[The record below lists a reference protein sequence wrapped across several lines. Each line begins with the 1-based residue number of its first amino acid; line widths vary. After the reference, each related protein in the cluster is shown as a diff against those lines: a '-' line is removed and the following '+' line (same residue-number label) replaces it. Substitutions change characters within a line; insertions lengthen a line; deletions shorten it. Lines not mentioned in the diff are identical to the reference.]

1 MSRLGLEDSPLIPD
15 KARVQSN
22 GFYDYRC
29 TDPSPDGLD
38 SAFRFPMSIQYAA
51 PIGRYYVISTD
62 LLPENNLQ
70 WSYFDYQDL
79 PSRQGSLFY
88 METWAFCVG
97 VVGIPT
103 KVLIHKIHRLVLPEM
118 DLKYL
123 IPLVLNGKTF
133 PLITA

>member
-1 MSRLGLEDSPLIPD
+1 MQAVEKQFTGLKIRSYHFFDSPWIPD

-79 PSRQGSLFY
+79 PSRQDSTNPDLSLRRRCGNF
-88 METWAFCVG
+88 G
-97 VVGIPT
+97 
-103 KVLIHKIHRLVLPEM
+103 
-118 DLKYL
+118 
-123 IPLVLNGKTF
+123 
-133 PLITA
+133 

>member
-1 MSRLGLEDSPLIPD
+1 MSQYVIKLRNPRTTRSKDAILAVNRTWIPD

-79 PSRQGSLFY
+79 PSRQDS
-88 METWAFCVG
+88 TNVG
-97 VVGIPT
+97 
-103 KVLIHKIHRLVLPEM
+103 
-118 DLKYL
+118 
-123 IPLVLNGKTF
+123 
-133 PLITA
+133 

>member
-1 MSRLGLEDSPLIPD
+1 MSQYVIKPRNSRTTWSNDDLPAFDRPWIPD

-79 PSRQGSLFY
+79 PSR
-88 METWAFCVG
+88 
-97 VVGIPT
+97 
-103 KVLIHKIHRLVLPEM
+103 
-118 DLKYL
+118 
-123 IPLVLNGKTF
+123 
-133 PLITA
+133 

>member
-1 MSRLGLEDSPLIPD
+1 MSQYVIKPRDSWTTRSNDDLPAFDRSWIPD

-79 PSRQGSLFY
+79 PSRQDSTNYPG
-88 METWAFCVG
+88 
-97 VVGIPT
+97 
-103 KVLIHKIHRLVLPEM
+103 
-118 DLKYL
+118 
-123 IPLVLNGKTF
+123 
-133 PLITA
+133 